1 MLTQQQALKLNKT
14 MPRFTSGGKLSC
26 PDLFPKQST
35 FPCSVKRNTQF
46 LFYILPIYKSAIQL
60 CTNVEPH
67 EFKTQGVQQFRL
79 LCKSCFAWLPYILN
93 MYFCVQI
100 VRSFTS
106 GKRDGGD
113 FVCCTLSP
121 RGEWV
126 YCVGEDMVMYCFSTM
141 TGKLEQSL
149 QVCLLAQY
157 DIL

>member
-1 MLTQQQALKLNKT
+1 MCHPRLTKL
-14 MPRFTSGGKLSC
+14 
-26 PDLFPKQST
+26 
-35 FPCSVKRNTQF
+35 
-46 LFYILPIYKSAIQL
+46 IYFIF
-60 CTNVEPH
+60 V
-67 EFKTQGVQQFRL
+67 
-79 LCKSCFAWLPYILN
+79 
-93 MYFCVQI
+93 VQI

-149 QVCLLAQY
+149 QVHVYSISMTHCKALF
-157 DIL
+157 

>member
-1 MLTQQQALKLNKT
+1 MFRRLKAPFPKIFFRCLMHFRVK
-14 MPRFTSGGKLSC
+14 S
-26 PDLFPKQST
+26 LFPSSCDGAIDSFDKYM
-35 FPCSVKRNTQF
+35 F
-46 LFYILPIYKSAIQL
+46 LLFLLAYI
-60 CTNVEPH
+60 
-67 EFKTQGVQQFRL
+67 F
-79 LCKSCFAWLPYILN
+79 

-121 RGEWV
+121 RGEWI

-149 QVCLLAQY
+149 QVSAYLLS
-157 DIL
+157 

>member
-1 MLTQQQALKLNKT
+1 MDGKHLMFRRLNAPFPKIFLQRL
-14 MPRFTSGGKLSC
+14 MHFRVKP
-26 PDLFPKQST
+26 LFPSSSDGAIDSFDKYM
-35 FPCSVKRNTQF
+35 FLQF
-46 LFYILPIYKSAIQL
+46 LLAYI
-60 CTNVEPH
+60 
-67 EFKTQGVQQFRL
+67 F
-79 LCKSCFAWLPYILN
+79 

-149 QVCLLAQY
+149 QVSVYLLSLLNICLRYQ
-157 DIL
+157 